1 MVQMVIDTEELAVES
16 YLSVKVHIEAE
27 VLTAEKARR
36 KANVWL
42 LMNVGNLLGAENP
55 ELIFSDSHLLWRVD
69 VILTSPTRGKI
80 GQVGRLWL
88 DAVTGNIVSSALS
101 PLCLSVPTNFLTGK
115 PTRDTSFW

>member
-1 MVQMVIDTEELAVES
+1 MVKMVIATEELAVES

-69 VILTSPTRGKI
+69 VILTSPTRGRI

-88 DAVTGNIVSSALS
+88 DAVTGNIVSSDTIADELLVKADALS
-101 PLCLSVPTNFLTGK
+101 RS
-115 PTRDTSFW
+115 